1 MRNILYI
8 FLFAFLALVSVS
20 CQDEIMQNKGY
31 EPAEVGTEVLFGS
44 RAGFES
50 GNSDSRTVYGT
61 VYDGSVGGQ
70 TVKFQH
76 IDWIPE
82 DDHVLIYSPQA
93 ANPYGE
99 DELTRHNVTY
109 QVAETDAVSTT
120 VSDFAYLQKEESQVG
135 ALHWS
140 STEAHDFYA
149 IYPSPDM
156 LQTEY
161 QGNPGSITSAEGVR
175 FVKNGEKVF
184 VEALLSA
191 DQTPGSA
198 NIKKDSNGNWTIAP
212 DMRNAFM
219 VAKETA
225 TTADGGVD
233 LTFYPMVT
241 AVEITLTFPEDSD
254 GDTEE
259 KQISDIWIAGDGVN
273 PIIGRFSSVD
283 LKEDWDGS
291 SYVTCNANAD
301 ASARVHFSL
310 RETDEGGVLK
320 VKEGCSI
327 TFTAFLLP
335 GTYGNVLAEN
345 LKVSFSEA
353 GVGEMSKTLADA
365 DIKANVKTRINGL
378 TLPSGAFN
386 MDASKWMSQIPSPE
400 KAKISALS
408 IPGAGGAFTRTAS
421 ADYVQQTL
429 DLEGLWKYGVRAFEF
444 ACKRSFNSG
453 EENSLYDQPVRV
465 GSSSGNGY
473 TNAKDAN
480 NKDITVGSVMTE
492 LLDKV
497 ISTQTETAAVI
508 ISYQSEGNDNDGSY
522 SNNRCSEA
530 FAKEL
535 AQMYTDFQT
544 LSEGKYAGRLIQY
557 TPDLTLAQA
566 RGKLIVI
573 ARLNQQGEEEPSY
586 DNRDKYYSSVEQSV
600 TQARTNYEN
609 SVEIIAEVSDADGD
623 PLTGITLIDGCGTG
637 KDRWG
642 RRGYKVNGKP
652 VNDFGDNVTET
663 GNTEFMEKYM
673 TSAFLSFALS
683 GNVYTAT
690 SGSNTITR
698 GEPDFAFDTNNAEG
712 KQCWYQDWARVVKS
726 QVRYRQWEFLPYSNR
741 FFWFESFNEKVEH
754 VCATYDKSI
763 ADTDRTYTY
772 INSLSGYYPAEGS
785 SSSVTPLYPGEGWWG
800 GASAGGNIA
809 GLATELNKA
818 FYDHVVAKIQA
829 GETGPTGIVL
839 IDRITAT
846 SGDPAYDLLGLIL
859 SNNNEFYEE

>member
-50 GNSDSRTVYGT
+50 GNSDSRTVYGE
-61 VYDGSVGGQ
+61 VYDGTVGGQ

-109 QVAETDAVSTT
+109 QVAETDAVSTN
-120 VSDFAYLQKEESQVG
+120 VSDFAYLQKEENQVG
-135 ALHWS
+135 ALQWS
-140 STEAHDFYA
+140 STEAHEFYA

-161 QGNPGSITSAEGVR
+161 RGNPGSITSAEGVK
-175 FVKNGEKVF
+175 FVKEGGKVF
-184 VEALLSA
+184 VEALLPA

-198 NIKKDSNGNWTIAP
+198 NITKDDNGNWTIAP

-241 AVEITLTFPEDSD
+241 AVEITLTFHKDTDEDV
-254 GDTEE
+254 EE
-259 KQISDIWIAGDGVN
+259 KQISDIWIAGDGEN
-273 PIIGRFSSVD
+273 PIIGKFSSVD
-283 LKEDWDGS
+283 LKDDWDGS

-310 RETDEGGVLK
+310 RETAEGGGVLK

-335 GTYGNVLAEN
+335 GTYGDVLAGN

-353 GVGEMSKTLADA
+353 GVGEMSKTLANA
-365 DIKANVKTRINGL
+365 NIKANVKTRINGL

-408 IPGAGGAFTRTAS
+408 IPGAGGAFTKNTIE
-421 ADYVQQTL
+421 DYKQQTL

-453 EENSLYDQPVRV
+453 EDNSLYGQPVRV

-473 TNAKDAN
+473 TNATDA
-480 NKDITVGSVMTE
+480 KGDDITVGSVMTE

-508 ISYQSEGNDNDGSY
+508 ISYQSEGSDNDGLSY

-535 AQMYTDFQT
+535 AQMYTDFQ
-544 LSEGKYAGRLIQY
+544 EDDKYAGRLIQY

-573 ARLNQQGEEEPSY
+573 ARINQQGEEEPSY
-586 DNRDKYYSSVEQSV
+586 ANRDKYYNSVEKSV
-600 TQARTNYEN
+600 GQARTNYEN
-609 SVEIIAEVSDADGD
+609 SEEIIAEVSDADDD

-663 GNTEFMEKYM
+663 GNTEFMEEYM
-673 TSAFLSFALS
+673 TSAYLSFALI

-690 SGSNTITR
+690 SESNTITR
-698 GEPDFAFDTNNAEG
+698 GEPDFAFDTNNADG
-712 KQCWYQDWARVVKS
+712 KKCWYQDWARVVKS
-726 QVRYRQWEFLPYSNR
+726 QVRYRTGYIITRNR
-741 FFWFESFNEKVEH
+741 FYWFESFNEKVDH

-785 SSSVTPLYPGEGWWG
+785 SSSVTPLYPSEGWWG

-809 GLATELNKA
+809 GLATDLNKA
-818 FYDHVVAKIQA
+818 FYDHVVAKIKA